1 MGSEMCI
8 RDRIKAHCGHEG
20 NEEADALAR
29 HGTTLEKDPEIVVPK
44 SQIKN
49 IILENIYNA
58 WQFRWNE
65 EKTCRQTRFFFDK
78 ISITRSRDILKLSRG
93 NMTRICEILTG
104 HNNLKY
110 CQYLQG
116 NFYDY
121 WCRLCEEEIET
132 FIHFVTEC
140 PRLRQMRNEIFR
152 DCEINGTESWCVGRV
167 LEFSNIPAIDSFLS
181 QEILT
186 TSSLYGEAPM
196 RRDYGRVP

>member
-1 MGSEMCI
+1 
-8 RDRIKAHCGHEG
+8 
-20 NEEADALAR
+20 
-29 HGTTLEKDPEIVVPK
+29 
-44 SQIKN
+44 
-49 IILENIYNA
+49 
-58 WQFRWNE
+58 
-65 EKTCRQTRFFFDK
+65 
-78 ISITRSRDILKLSRG
+78 
-93 NMTRICEILTG
+93 MTRVCEILTG